1 MFNDHFFSFCII
13 RCYSPRLG
21 MVSAPRTQGAL
32 RVSVFF
38 FLFPK
43 DDERGSIM
51 LMGVQGL
58 PQAAVAVKLMR
69 NYDDHLS
76 RCGVRR
82 SNPTLR
88 SRPEWRTRSRSISI
102 SRVYVVSNLL
112 RLPFPNKFQVF
123 LHLVFP
129 AAWSED
135 QFINTYNESLTW
147 FNV

>member
-21 MVSAPRTQGAL
+21 MVSAPRTLGAL
-32 RVSVFF
+32 RVSVFI

-58 PQAAVAVKLMR
+58 PRAAVAVKLMR

-76 RCGVRR
+76 RCGVCC

-102 SRVYVVSNLL
+102 SSRDSTSSLIFCDSLFQISSNSFFIWASQQRDLKINLL
-112 RLPFPNKFQVF
+112 TPIMKV
-123 LHLVFP
+123 
-129 AAWSED
+129 
-135 QFINTYNESLTW
+135 
-147 FNV
+147 